1 MPTIVDRDRLMALA
15 EAHAEEYA
23 NAEPFPHIVFD
34 DFLPDTVIK
43 ELQEAFPGP
52 EETSWGEFANKREI
66 KLALRDEELM
76 PEPQLQILRE
86 FNAQTFVQFIGKL
99 TGIDGLFPD
108 PDYVGGG
115 LHQIRPGGVLKVHA
129 DFNLHLVTQAQRRIN
144 VLLYLNED
152 WDESYGGHLELWD
165 KEMTHSVKRI
175 APLANRVV
183 VFSTTS
189 TSFHGHPDPLTCPP
203 DRTRR
208 SMAWYYYSMPEGKV
222 VRHSTL
228 FQARPGEEVYSP
240 DEARRA
246 KVDRLVKRARAMTPA
261 KVSAAIGKVRSKIKR

>member
-15 EAHAEEYA
+15 ERHADEYA
-23 NAEPFPHIVFD
+23 NADPFPHIVFD
-34 DFLPDTVIK
+34 DFLPDAVIK

-52 EETSWGEFANKREI
+52 EEAEWGEFANKREV
-66 KLALRDEELM
+66 KLALRDEALM
-76 PEPQLQILRE
+76 PEPQLQLLRE
-86 FNAQTFVQFIGKL
+86 FNAQTFVAFLAKL
-99 TGIDGLFPD
+99 TKIEGLFPD
-108 PDYVGGG
+108 PDYLGGG

-129 DFNLHLVTQAQRRIN
+129 DFNLHLVTEAQRRIN

-152 WDESYGGHLELWD
+152 WDDSYGGHLELWD
-165 KEMTHSVKRI
+165 TKMTHSMKRI
-175 APLANRVV
+175 APLANRLV

-208 SMAWYYYSMPEGKV
+208 SMAWYYYSLPEGRV

-228 FQARPGEEVYSP
+228 FQARPGESLYNP

-246 KVDRLVKRARAMTPA
+246 KARRIVDKGRAITPA
-261 KVSAAIGKVRSKIKR
+261 KLLSAIRSVRARING